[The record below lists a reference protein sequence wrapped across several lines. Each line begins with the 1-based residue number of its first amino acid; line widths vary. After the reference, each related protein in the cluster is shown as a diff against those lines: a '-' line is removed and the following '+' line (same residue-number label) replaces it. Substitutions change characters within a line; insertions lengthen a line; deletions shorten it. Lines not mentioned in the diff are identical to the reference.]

1 MSRVSISP
9 GCLLQKIKIVNFDL
23 TNIFINGLGNFIM
36 YVIDVECRD
45 KVEWSYVINFVKVIN
60 KMYYI
65 NLNLHF

>member
-9 GCLLQKIKIVNFDL
+9 GCLLQKIKIINFDL

-65 NLNLHF
+65 NLNLRF